1 MPIPPGAPSRCRA
14 LFLAALLTA
23 ACGEP
28 AATDD
33 DSPVAGASETR
44 IQLEEV
50 ATIGCATCPR
60 LEQVSVFAMG
70 MDADGLIWAV
80 DRYAPHMRVF
90 RTNGE
95 LVTAFGPTGEGPGDF
110 RTGPM
115 DSMISGHAVLT
126 EGHGRVLVYQK
137 YPAALVEFDLEGNAI
152 SNLPLEINNALSY
165 ATLGLVRDPTAPR
178 AFMLSRRVG
187 AAGDGEPFALHR
199 LDFGEES
206 AGFVPIAA
214 ATELFPDADPEAL
227 RRRWVSI
234 AVAPDGT
241 LAVGD
246 SLTYEILRVD
256 AEGAV
261 LDSFVHTAERPL
273 KSEDALVAQ
282 RRSARRRG
290 ESEDDVDIYDV
301 HFWRNAFEFDDEGR
315 LWVLL
320 NRPTRERS
328 LFDIFAPDGTHLQQL
343 DVPYHIQRYNVRGSD
358 PAFVI
363 TGGYLA
369 ATVVA
374 PDDEERIKVWR
385 VIDE

>member
-1 MPIPPGAPSRCRA
+1 MPTPPGARSRYRA
-14 LFLAALLTA
+14 LFLAALLTT

-33 DSPVAGASETR
+33 DSAAANAGETR

-95 LVTAFGPTGEGPGDF
+95 LVAAFGPTGEGPGDF

-115 DSMISGHAVLT
+115 DSMISGHAVLA
-126 EGHGRVLVYQK
+126 EGNGRVLVYQK
-137 YPAALVEFDLEGNAI
+137 YPAALVGLDLDGNAI
-152 SNLPLEINNALSY
+152 SNLPLEINNPLNY

-178 AFMLSRRVG
+178 AFMLSRGVG
-187 AAGDGEPFALHR
+187 AAGDGEPFAVHR

-206 AGFVPIAA
+206 VGFVQIAA
-214 ATELFPDADPEAL
+214 GTELFSDADPGAL

-234 AVAPDGT
+234 AAAPDGT
-241 LAVGD
+241 LALGD
-246 SLTYEILRVD
+246 SLTYKILWLD
-256 AEGAV
+256 AEGTV
-261 LDSFVHTAERPL
+261 LGSFVHAAERPL

-290 ESEDDVDIYDV
+290 ESEDGVDIYDM
-301 HFWRNAFEFDDEGR
+301 HFWRNAFEFDDDGR

-328 LFDIFAPDGTHLQQL
+328 VFDIFAADGTHLQQL
-343 DVPYHIQRYNVRGSD
+343 DVPYHIQRYNLRGSD

-369 ATVVA
+369 ATVVG
-374 PDDEERIKVWR
+374 PDDEGRIKVWR